1 MRNYLFIDLH
11 IHSVYSFET
20 DCDATPEEI
29 LENTLAT
36 VKKVQN
42 SMIER
47 VNECVAGGS
56 EEELDKLIIEL
67 SPYFADKKEEQEQ
80 IRDLILNSGNKVQT
94 LKDYIINNTKCC
106 ISITDHQN
114 VQGSKEAIKLI
125 KKHSQK
131 YTAIDFI
138 PGIEVNAGLRCMGIN
153 EEGFSSFKKCHTL
166 AYGYD
171 IGHPD
176 LNAFSRL
183 YNFKYDRIDDT
194 TTSRF
199 GIEIGKMILLAKKRV
214 DDITGETIPIRD
226 LGFIVNNTQSCLHA
240 KNKFYSYLK
249 EHYPT
254 RNFRKMPEIEECFD
268 FTARGNDNAI
278 NGSKWE
284 LDEFMQATRNAG
296 GYFAIAHPYSIKKK
310 RTATEELACNNEFVD
325 ALILTTKDN
334 AFETFRNL
342 SYIDKYVILSKVTA
356 INSSCNKNYSADEI
370 YQMYITFTFGR
381 NIEDFVK
388 KVIQIRGDNN
398 FGFEIFNKLN
408 LSGAKS
414 KVLYDIARK
423 YNLYLTGGSDHHG
436 PNLHTSNII
445 SRCFDKSFIYSPNGD
460 LFTMPEDELQQR
472 IDKANSYAIDNTLVY
487 MPFIGLVKN
496 KHRFKDRQQIGFY
509 NRQNGTVELD
519 NSLFDRHKTWI
530 VKRGWTVEGVKN
542 YFDTTGVDHI
552 SRKDFIF
559 FKELSNL
566 ADSSKTG
573 KASKDKKTSTY
584 VELIEETGSNNSC
597 KPNTEETTEY
607 KEEDKEL

>member
-29 LENTLAT
+29 LDNALTTA
-36 VKKVQN
+36 KKVQN

-80 IRDLILNSGNKVQT
+80 IRDLILNSENKVQT

-114 VQGSKEAIKLI
+114 IQGAKEAIRLI
-125 KKHSQK
+125 KKHPQK
-131 YTAIDFI
+131 YEMLDFI

-153 EEGFSSFKKCHTL
+153 EEGYSSFKKCHAL

-171 IGHPD
+171 MSDPTF
-176 LNAFSRL
+176 NAFAKL
-183 YNFKYDRIDDT
+183 YNFKLKKLTDQT
-194 TTSRF
+194 QASTE
-199 GIEIGKMILLAKKRV
+199 IEIGKMILWAKKRV
-214 DDITGETIPIRD
+214 DDIIGEKIPISD
-226 LGFIVNNTQSCLHA
+226 LAFIANNTMSCMHA

-254 RNFRKMPEIEECFD
+254 RNFRKIPQIEECFD
-268 FTARGNDNAI
+268 FTAQGNEKAI
-278 NGSKWE
+278 SGSKWE
-284 LDEFMQATRNAG
+284 LDEYMQAIKKAG
-296 GYFAIAHPYSIKKK
+296 GHFSIAHPYSIKRK
-310 RTATEELACNNEFVD
+310 TTLSEELACNNEFAD

-370 YQMYITFTFGR
+370 YQMYISFTFGR

-487 MPFIGLVKN
+487 MPFVGLVKN
-496 KHRFKDRQQIGFY
+496 KHRFKDRQKIGFY

-584 VELIEETGSNNSC
+584 VELIEETGSNYSC
-597 KPNTEETTEY
+597 KQNTEATTY